1 MKVYKASVDMS
12 KALDTELRHLGTPFF
27 AIRSELVGAE
37 HSIGETV
44 GKPAAIT
51 KEELVKLQRRMLG
64 LLEDLCK
71 E

>member
-1 MKVYKASVDMS
+1 MA

-27 AIRSELVGAE
+27 AIRSELVGSE

-44 GKPAAIT
+44 GRSAMIP
-51 KEELVKLQRRMLG
+51 KEELVQLQRRMLG
-64 LLEDLCK
+64 LLGDLCK